1 MKAEISRVSLIKEFA
16 LAPEVALFSQVTVAA
31 IRDCSLAT
39 IERDR
44 WAGTGIPFVK
54 IGRAVR
60 YRKAD
65 ICAWLEMHKSVQST
79 TQAQCQK
86 E

>member
-1 MKAEISRVSLIKEFA
+1 MKAETSRLSLINEFE
-16 LAPEVALFSQVTVAA
+16 LAPEVALFSQLTVAA

-44 WAGTGIPFVK
+44 WAGTGIPFLK

-65 ICAWLEMHKSVQST
+65 ICAWLERHKPVQST
-79 TQAQCQK
+79 TQTQCQR
-86 E
+86 